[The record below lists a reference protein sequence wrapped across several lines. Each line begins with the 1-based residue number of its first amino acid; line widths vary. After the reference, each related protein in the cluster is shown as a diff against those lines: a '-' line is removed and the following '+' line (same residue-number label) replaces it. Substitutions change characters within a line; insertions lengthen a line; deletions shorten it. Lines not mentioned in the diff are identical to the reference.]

1 MVQLLTLSLVSR
13 WKSKDTLINRH
24 FFIDYQE
31 GEHFFQIFLNFDFKL
46 PLYTSRSFLTAS
58 FICPIPLYGRTIPTR
73 DNPIDQHERT
83 LKYLQMQITQIDD
96 LHFLRCHGKR
106 LCSSQSI
113 V

>member
-1 MVQLLTLSLVSR
+1 MP
-13 WKSKDTLINRH
+13 KDTLINRH

-96 LHFLRCHGKR
+96 LHSLRCHGKR